1 MPQSGRSGDGSPL
14 PKRCHWGMD
23 VTLRVTEQEQAA
35 LQVRSS
41 VAKILAAQDDAWRR
55 LGE

>member
-1 MPQSGRSGDGSPL
+1 
-14 PKRCHWGMD
+14 MD
-23 VTLRVTEQEQAA
+23 VTLRLTEQKQAA